1 MSNIIQNNSPNKRT
15 NDNMNENELLES
27 SENSRIEPLNKKLKL
42 NITNN
47 DENNKLPSIELILP
61 KNKIIDLSEFI
72 NKSTN
77 KYTYINNKLSIQ
89 LFINDNIFVL
99 VYGIGCIYNELK
111 FKNKFNKVKFDY
123 INQIIN
129 DEYVKFFDYLIQINM
144 EKNKSLLHCL
154 MHKRTYNYYKNNNL
168 TLTFVI
174 NKCFINDNNEIY
186 KNILC
191 KFEELINY
199 SIKILTTFIKNYYK
213 IY

>member
-1 MSNIIQNNSPNKRT
+1 MSNIIQNNSSNKRT
-15 NDNMNENELLES
+15 NDNMNE
-27 SENSRIEPLNKKLKL
+27 IEPLNKKLKL

-47 DENNKLPSIELILP
+47 NENNKLPSIESILP
-61 KNKIIDLSEFI
+61 KNKIIDLSKFI

-77 KYTYINNKLSIQ
+77 KYTYINNKLHIQ

-99 VYGIGCIYNELK
+99 VYGLGYIYNNLK

-129 DEYVKFFDYLIQINM
+129 DEYVKFFNYLIQINT
-144 EKNKSLLHCL
+144 EKNKSLLYCL

-174 NKCFINDNNEIY
+174 NECFINDNNEIY
-186 KNILC
+186 KNILY

-199 SIKILTTFIKNYYK
+199 SIKILITFIKNIK
-213 IY
+213 